1 MLTAAYKTTLSV
13 NQAMWR
19 GMIQCQWI
27 MNCKD
32 VEGSRHDLSRYYSA
46 ICLEEMKTTKVSVE
60 LMFLS
65 ILERGTSGTQA
76 KRFTV
81 LMAM

>member
-1 MLTAAYKTTLSV
+1 MKAVLLTAAYKTILSV

-46 ICLEEMKTTKVSVE
+46 ICLEEMKTTKVSVQ
-60 LMFLS
+60 LMFVDT
-65 ILERGTSGTQA
+65 R
-76 KRFTV
+76 KRDF
-81 LMAM
+81 